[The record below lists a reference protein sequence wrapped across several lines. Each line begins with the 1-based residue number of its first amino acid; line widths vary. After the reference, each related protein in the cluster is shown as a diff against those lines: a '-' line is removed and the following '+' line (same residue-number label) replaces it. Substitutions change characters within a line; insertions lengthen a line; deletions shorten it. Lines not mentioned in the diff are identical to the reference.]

1 MELSCILPYE
11 MFLEWGFMAP
21 LVSKSNLFF
30 KPSFT
35 FNYMILRDSSLYFSF
50 ENLKSTEKLKEEY
63 NKHLNIP
70 FTR

>member
-11 MFLEWGFMAP
+11 MFLEWCFMAP